1 MLYANVESL
10 RANLNEV
17 GKSQQV
23 DVLLMAINP
32 EEKHIGRPPLFSNS
46 Q

>member
-1 MLYANVESL
+1 MMYTNVESL
-10 RANLNEV
+10 KANLNEV

-23 DVLLMAINP
+23 DVLLMAI
-32 EEKHIGRPPLFSNS
+32 GRPPLFSNS